1 MESIEGNKL
10 IVKMQ
15 IDLAK
20 KGINKAALIKG
31 LQELRPFAL
40 EEKDPTLTK
49 VIRLTYEHIENNG
62 TFNIPIPADEEI
74 ADDLGDDNH
83 EEVAHLIVN
92 TIETDKDRVESLN
105 YLLSL
110 MLGRTNS
117 SNREEMYVYRD
128 ALKEY

>member
-110 MLGRTNS
+110 MLDRTNS

>member
-15 IDLAK
+15 LDLAK
-20 KGINKAALIKG
+20 KGINKDVIVKG
-31 LQELRPFAL
+31 LQELRPYAL

-49 VIRLTYEHIENNG
+49 VIRLAYEHIENNG

-74 ADDLGDDNH
+74 DDDLGDDDH
-83 EEVAHLIVN
+83 EEVPLLIVN

-110 MLGRTNS
+110 MLDRTNA
-117 SNREEMYVYRD
+117 SNREELFIEM
-128 ALKEY
+128 L

>member
-15 IDLAK
+15 LDLAK
-20 KGINKAALIKG
+20 KGINKDVIVKG
-31 LQELRPFAL
+31 LQELRPYAL

-49 VIRLTYEHIENNG
+49 VIRLAYEHIENNG

-74 ADDLGDDNH
+74 DDDLGDDDH
-83 EEVAHLIVN
+83 EEVPLLIVN

-110 MLGRTNS
+110 MLDRTNA
-117 SNREEMYVYRD
+117 SNREELFIYRD

>member
-15 IDLAK
+15 LDLAK
-20 KGINKAALIKG
+20 KGIQKEAIIKD
-31 LQELRPFAL
+31 LQALRPYAL

-49 VIRLTYEHIENNG
+49 VIRLAYEHIENNG

-74 ADDLGDDNH
+74 DDDFGDDDH
-83 EEVAHLIVN
+83 EEVPQLIVN

-110 MLGRTNS
+110 MLDRTNA
-117 SNREEMYVYRD
+117 SNREELFIYRD

>member
-15 IDLAK
+15 LDLAK
-20 KGINKAALIKG
+20 KGINKASLIKG

-74 ADDLGDDNH
+74 ADDLGDDDH

-110 MLGRTNS
+110 MLDRTNS
-117 SNREEMYVYRD
+117 SNREELFVYRD